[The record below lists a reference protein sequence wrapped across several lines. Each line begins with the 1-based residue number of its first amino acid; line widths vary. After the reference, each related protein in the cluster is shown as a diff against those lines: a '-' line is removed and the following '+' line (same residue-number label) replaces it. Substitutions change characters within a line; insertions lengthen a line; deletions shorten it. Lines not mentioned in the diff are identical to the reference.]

1 MPLQFTEREYR
12 ERMKATC
19 QNLVENGYE
28 ALLMFRQESM
38 YYLTGYDSTGFLT
51 FQCLVMTADGR
62 LTLLTRSPDLR
73 QSRYTSI
80 IEDVRIWEDRG
91 GSNPA
96 FYLKEILLELGLGG
110 ARLAIELD
118 AYGLSAKRGNWIN
131 EALSDVCQLE
141 DASQLVSQQRL
152 IKSDSELEYVRR
164 ASQLADEG
172 LNVAIETTAPG
183 VFEGD
188 IYAALHS
195 SIFRGGGFY
204 PASRFAIGSGEK
216 ALIVRTTCEMG
227 TVGENDQLQL
237 EFAAAYRH
245 YHAGLM
251 RTLLTTRASQEHV
264 DMHKASVDAMLAS
277 RDACRPGAMAGDV
290 FDAHA
295 RVYDAAGYKDH
306 RLNACGYSLG
316 ATYSPSWMDWP
327 MLCTGQ
333 DINLKPNMVLF
344 LLMILLN
351 SETGCAMSLGE
362 TVRVTETGC
371 EPLTQAPLD
380 LIVV

>member
-1 MPLQFTEREYR
+1 MPLQFQREEYSSR
-12 ERMKATC
+12 LNIICAELKASG
-19 QNLVENGYE
+19 LDG
-28 ALLMFRQESM
+28 LLMFRQESM

-51 FQCLVMTADGR
+51 FQCLVLTADGD

-80 IEDVRIWEDRG
+80 IEDVRIWQDRG
-91 GSNPA
+91 GFNPA
-96 FYLKEILLELGLGG
+96 FDLKAILEEKGLAGSRLG
-110 ARLAIELD
+110 IEMD
-118 AYGLSAKRGNWIN
+118 AYGLSAFRWRWVD
-131 EALSDVCQLE
+131 EALGPFCVLE
-141 DASQLVSQQRL
+141 DASSLVSRQRL
-152 IKSDSELEYVRR
+152 VKSDAELVYVRR
-164 ASQLADEG
+164 AAELADQG
-172 LNVAIETTAPG
+172 LQTAIETTRPG

-195 SIFRGGGFY
+195 TIFKGGGFY
-204 PASRFAIGSGEK
+204 PASRYAIGSGQK

-245 YHAGLM
+245 YHSGLM
-251 RTLLTTRASQEHV
+251 RTILTTAARPEHV

-277 RDACRPGAMAGDV
+277 KEACKPGAMAGDI

-327 MLCTGQ
+327 MLHKGQ
-333 DINLKPNMVLF
+333 DVELKPNMVFF

-351 SETGCAMSLGE
+351 SETGLAMSYGE
-362 TVRVTETGC
+362 TVRVTDTGC
-371 EPLTQAPLD
+371 EALSAASSD
-380 LIVV
+380 LILV

>member
-1 MPLQFTEREYR
+1 MPLQFSRNEYAR
-12 ERMKATC
+12 RIAATTAK
-19 QNLVENGYE
+19 LRSAGLD

-51 FQCLVMTADGR
+51 FQCLVLTADGA

-80 IEDVRIWEDRG
+80 IEDVRIWVDRADF
-91 GSNPA
+91 NPA
-96 FYLKEILLELGLGG
+96 TDLRAILEEKGLKNGSLGV
-110 ARLAIELD
+110 EFE
-118 AYGLSAKRGNWIN
+118 AYGLSTARGKMLD
-131 EALSDVCQLE
+131 EALNGFCTLA
-141 DASQLVSQQRL
+141 DASRLVSEQRL
-152 IKSDSELEYVRR
+152 IKSDAEMAYVRR
-164 ASQLADEG
+164 AAELADEA
-172 LNVAIETTAPG
+172 LDAAIAATRPG
-183 VFEGD
+183 VFEGE
-188 IYAALHS
+188 IYAQLHGT
-195 SIFRGGGFY
+195 IFRGGGFY
-204 PASRFAIGSGEK
+204 PGSRFAIGSGQK

-245 YHAGLM
+245 YHCGIM
-251 RTLLTTRASQEHV
+251 RTILTTKARSEHI
-264 DMHKASVDAMLAS
+264 DMHKASVDAMQS
-277 RDACRPGAMAGDV
+277 SKEACRPGALAGDI

-295 RVYDAAGYKDH
+295 RVYDAAGYKEH

-327 MLCTGQ
+327 MLHTGQ
-333 DINLKPNMVLF
+333 DVVLEPNMVFF

-351 SETGCAMSLGE
+351 SETGLAMSYGE

-371 EPLTQAPLD
+371 EALSSTQPG